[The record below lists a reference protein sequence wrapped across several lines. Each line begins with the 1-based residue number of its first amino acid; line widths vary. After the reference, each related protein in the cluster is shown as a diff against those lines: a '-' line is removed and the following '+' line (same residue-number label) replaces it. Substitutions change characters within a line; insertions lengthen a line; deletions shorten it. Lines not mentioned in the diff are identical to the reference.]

1 MSIDT
6 SRDNEDTVN
15 PQVTDAV
22 EKADVDVPAN
32 AVGHVYQTIAQST
45 GMAFQ
50 NATHAQ
56 QNLNEAIQAATIQG
70 VGLLYS
76 IDTAATGEA
85 TKKILSA
92 VQPVVDEHAKDC
104 ADKEP

>member
-1 MSIDT
+1 MSIDNNG
-6 SRDNEDTVN
+6 DNEDTVN
-15 PQVTDAV
+15 PQVTDVV
-22 EKADVDVPAN
+22 EKAGVDAPAN
-32 AVGHVYQTIAQST
+32 AMGHLFQTIAQST

-76 IDTAATGEA
+76 IDTATTGEA
-85 TKKILSA
+85 TGKILSA
-92 VQPVVDEHAKDC
+92 VHPVVDEPAKDC

>member
-45 GMAFQ
+45 GIAFQ

-76 IDTAATGEA
+76 IDTATTGEA
-85 TKKILSA
+85 TGKILSA
-92 VQPVVDEHAKDC
+92 VHPVVDEPAKDC